1 MTSPRL
7 LSGSAQAANRRG
19 GLASSPAETPRTI
32 WALPD
37 WIASMGALFSPLP
50 PYFAIDCSRSPP
62 LLDLGL
68 SATVTC
74 SSRTAYATQARRKT
88 PSSIATRHISSTK
101 LSFSAAC
108 YYARLPA
115 PKVRSARVS
124 RCKRAAMSS
133 KCRASWP
140 SSSSPCLSRLRAAMS
155 PLPSASAV
163 AISRR
168 VGVTTH
174 KPASHHAAAKASSAA
189 AARARRLR
197 RSAWLASAMVSPVGI
212 PARMKAL
219 PPDGVRLVRIQSH
232 DRAGAVDEGDIAA
245 GRNRHLLH
253 LSPYP
258 DEIKGQE
265 HHRGYRSLVIQHRFG
280 QHHDVHSGR
289 AADDEAADDEAAGG
303 DRLVEVVAVGEIHS
317 DRTWLGRTDRPA
329 FEADDTDQ
337 PVGGIELARLC
348 EPQTAGLRI
357 GGGADLRVVRQTR
370 QGFMSEL
377 GQLPEHGRL
386 EPGDARRL
394 MLGLMQMRLPIFVCR
409 PRNQAEGRQY
419 RE

>member
-19 GLASSPAETPRTI
+19 GLSSSPAETPRTI
-32 WALPD
+32 WTLPD
-37 WIASMGALFSPLP
+37 WIESMGALFSPLP

-62 LLDLGL
+62 LLALGL
-68 SATVTC
+68 SATVPC
-74 SSRTAYATQARRKT
+74 SSRTAHAAQARRKP

-101 LSFSAAC
+101 LSFSAARNN
-108 YYARLPA
+108 ARLPA
-115 PKVRSARVS
+115 PKLRSGGEGEEVAPQRVGGF
-124 RCKRAAMSS
+124 RDG
-133 KCRASWP
+133 
-140 SSSSPCLSRLRAAMS
+140 
-155 PLPSASAV
+155 LPSRNTRANE
-163 AISRR
+163 
-168 VGVTTH
+168 GT
-174 KPASHHAAAKASSAA
+174 
-189 AARARRLR
+189 AARRAGQGRADIHTADLVVTDDVDAVHMARRMLLR
-197 RSAWLASAMVSPVGI
+197 ETSELGNF
-212 PARMKAL
+212 

-253 LSPYP
+253 LSSYP

-303 DRLVEVVAVGEIHS
+303 DRLFEVVAVGEIHS
-317 DRTWLGRTDRPA
+317 DRTRLGRTDRPA
-329 FEADDTDQ
+329 VEADDTDQ
-337 PVGGIELARLC
+337 PVGGIELARLR
-348 EPQTAGLRI
+348 EPETAGLRI

-377 GQLPEHGRL
+377 DQLPEHGRL